1 MENLLYTIIKKDI
14 KVKESEIAD
23 RIGRNPFFSVVE
35 TAASPIIKIEGI
47 ERSNFGSNNYLD
59 LTMNEI
65 VKRKAIEAIQI
76 YGAGFT
82 GSRLLN
88 GTSKLHKSLEA
99 DFAKFYNKESALVF
113 STGYTTNLGLLSGIL
128 TRHHT
133 VFIDEEIHASIWD
146 GLVLSRCKVKKFK
159 HNNPDDLQQLIDK
172 NKDGA
177 VMCIIEG
184 VYSMNGD
191 IAPVDKFVEVC
202 KRNEILL
209 FVDEAHGLG
218 VLGDKGCGA
227 SEFHGV
233 LDQVDIIS
241 VTFSKS
247 LGSCGGA
254 LIGRNIL
261 LESIR
266 FNSRPFLFTASN
278 TPASVAS
285 AQASLDLLSN
295 NPKFIRELN
304 KKSEHFRK
312 KIIEVGIKCSKDPT
326 PIISIEIGDD
336 FRVLQAWKVL
346 WNRGVFCN
354 PVVSPAVAKGRGI
367 LRFSVM
373 RSHTY
378 EEIERVVS
386 LCDRYLKPLIKIS

>member
-14 KVKESEIAD
+14 RVKESEIAD

-35 TAASPIIKIEGI
+35 TAACPIIKIEGV

-59 LTMNEI
+59 LTMNEF
-65 VKRKAIEAIQI
+65 VKRKAIEAIQK
-76 YGAGFT
+76 YGTGFT

-113 STGYTTNLGLLSGIL
+113 STGYTTNLGLLSGLL

-133 VFIDEEIHASIWD
+133 VFIDEEIHASILD

-159 HNNPDDLQQLIDK
+159 HNNPGDLQQLIDK

-191 IAPVDKFVEVC
+191 IAPVDKFVDVC
-202 KRNEILL
+202 KKNEILL
-209 FVDEAHGLG
+209 FVDEAHGFG
-218 VLGDKGCGA
+218 VLGERGCGA
-227 SEFHGV
+227 SEFYGV
-233 LDQVDIIS
+233 LDKVDIIS

-278 TPASVAS
+278 TPASIAS
-285 AQASLDLLSN
+285 AKASLDLLSN
-295 NPKFIRELN
+295 NPKFIIELN

-346 WNRGVFCN
+346 WNRGVYCN
-354 PVVSPAVAKGRGI
+354 PVVSPAVPKGRGI
-367 LRFSVM
+367 LRFSIM
-373 RSHTY
+373 RSHSF

-386 LCDRYLKPLIKIS
+386 LCDRYVKPLIKVS